1 MHILKYTEFLNT
13 KNLSTNWYHFSTVGE
28 AMKQVKFYIDD
39 ERYERLKRMAEEQK
53 LSVPAYVKSLIL
65 RTLGE
70 EEPGL
75 EERVKYLMRR
85 QEQIT
90 KEVGRIG
97 VDLIDLAKRVER
109 LERDLQ
115 RKATSIA

>member
-1 MHILKYTEFLNT
+1 
-13 KNLSTNWYHFSTVGE
+13 
-28 AMKQVKFYIDD
+28 MKQVKFYIDD
-39 ERYERLKRMAEEQK
+39 ERYEKLKRMAEEQK
-53 LSVPAYVKSLIL
+53 LSVPAYVKGLVL

>member
-1 MHILKYTEFLNT
+1 
-13 KNLSTNWYHFSTVGE
+13 
-28 AMKQVKFYIDD
+28 MKQVKFYIDD
-39 ERYERLKRMAEEQK
+39 ERYEKLKRMAEEQK

>member
-1 MHILKYTEFLNT
+1 
-13 KNLSTNWYHFSTVGE
+13 
-28 AMKQVKFYIDD
+28 
-39 ERYERLKRMAEEQK
+39 
-53 LSVPAYVKSLIL
+53 
-65 RTLGE
+65 
-70 EEPGL
+70 
-75 EERVKYLMRR
+75 MRR